1 MRKAAAHRVS
11 TISAIETPAAT
22 RTGLRHYVLAVV
34 FALIGGL
41 LGILGAFVA
50 EARSSVPLL
59 IIFIGAPVI
68 EEITKPAGVY
78 LYLLRWRDAV
88 RSQLQIALLVALSGL
103 VFGLLESLVYVTV
116 YVPDHSRA
124 FFMYRFTVTVALHA
138 VASFIAGL
146 GVNDALI
153 RWTNG
158 EGPFPRRARY
168 AFGGAIGLHALYN
181 TTAVVLSFTG
191 PLDFE

>member
-1 MRKAAAHRVS
+1 M
-11 TISAIETPAAT
+11 SAISTVELQPR
-22 RTGLRHYVLAVV
+22 RTGIRYHVLAVG
-34 FALIGGL
+34 FAIAGGL

-50 EARSSVPLL
+50 ESRSSIPFL
-59 IIFIGAPVI
+59 IIFIGAPVA

-78 LYLLRWRDAV
+78 IFLVRWRDV
-88 RSQLQIALLVALSGL
+88 LHNQLHIALLVAISGIC
-103 VFGLLESLVYVTV
+103 FGLLESLIYVTL

-124 FFMYRFTVTVALHA
+124 FFIYRFTVTVGLHG

-146 GVNDALI
+146 GVNRDLI

-158 EGPFPRRARY
+158 EGPFPRRATF
-168 AFGGAIGLHALYN
+168 AFGSAIGLHALYN